1 MITQQ
6 YVDDRNIDPSLALAN
21 AKAVDGGIELILE
34 SKAAADRV
42 RWRIITHR
50 RRHGSD
56 GVVMRR
62 VDERTLRLVSAQDTA
77 AEREAHH
84 EDAAAARYARTWP
97 RRQQQLRKSVFLT
110 GGGPSSDFLM
120 FVGSSFYT
128 VASFVEEARR
138 LGVSKRIASIPA
150 GMSMGQSR
158 VFLAAEGPKG
168 HIPCPHCHDKNGKL
182 KKGLLSG
189 WRCENCKSTGHVRQN
204 VIFGYFI
211 PTRID
216 LIVRDDEAAAMRQE
230 IIDKQ
235 INVVKLADAQ
245 REPARGCGH
254 RQPGAVYAVSDPE
267 DWDALVEKA
276 AQVHRAAD
284 IEGGIAVFRRPVPY
298 HGKHFLGIKRF
309 DPASAGIEV
318 EPRQPQG
325 GEVGFTL
332 EGTAHRGKQ

>member
-1 MITQQ
+1 MITQS
-6 YVDDRNIDPSLALAN
+6 YVDDKSIDPALALSN
-21 AKAVDGGIELILE
+21 AKAVDGGIELVLQ

-62 VDERTLRLVSAQDTA
+62 VDDLTLQLLAADDMANERA
-77 AEREAHH
+77 ANLEE
-84 EDAAAARYARTWP
+84 AAAARYAKTWP
-97 RRQQQLRKSVFLT
+97 KRQQHLKSTSFLT
-110 GGGPSSDFLM
+110 GNGPVSDFLM

-138 LGVSKRIASIPA
+138 LGVSKRIATIPD
-150 GMSMGQSR
+150 GMNMGQSR

-168 HIPCPHCHDKNGKL
+168 QVRCPRCMGHGEKPEFGLKTDPDEPCPWCKGK
-182 KKGLLSG
+182 G
-189 WRCENCKSTGHVRQN
+189 TVRQN

-235 INVVKLADAQ
+235 INIVKLADAQ
-245 REPARGCGH
+245 LEPARGCGH
-254 RQPGAVYAVSDPE
+254 RQPGAVYAVSGPE

-284 IEGGIAVFRRPVPY
+284 IEGGIAVFKQPVPY

-309 DPASAGIEV
+309 DPATVGID
-318 EPRQPQG
+318 
-325 GEVGFTL
+325 L
-332 EGTAHRGKQ
+332 EGTARRGKQ

>member
-1 MITQQ
+1 MLTQS
-6 YVDDRNIDPSLALAN
+6 YVDDKNVDPALALSN
-21 AKAVDGGIELILE
+21 AKAVEGGIELVLE

-62 VDERTLRLVSAQDTA
+62 VDDCTLHLLAADAAANERA
-77 AEREAHH
+77 ASLEEV
-84 EDAAAARYARTWP
+84 AAARYARTWP
-97 RRQQQLRKSVFLT
+97 KRQQHLKSASFLT
-110 GGGPSSDFLM
+110 GNGPVSDFLM

-138 LGVSKRIASIPA
+138 LGVSKRIANIPV

-168 HIPCPHCHDKNGKL
+168 QVRCPRCMGHGEKPEFGLKTDPDEPCSWC
-182 KKGLLSG
+182 KG
-189 WRCENCKSTGHVRQN
+189 TGHTRQN
-204 VIFGYFI
+204 IIFGYFI
-211 PTRID
+211 PTRVD
-216 LIVRDDEAAAMRQE
+216 LIVRDEEADEMRRE
-230 IIDKQ
+230 MIDKQ
-235 INVVKLADAQ
+235 INVVKLADA
-245 REPARGCGH
+245 RLEPARGCGH

-284 IEGGIAVFRRPVPY
+284 IEGGIAVFKRPVSY
-298 HGKHFLGIKRF
+298 HGKHFLGIARF
-309 DPASAGIEV
+309 SPPSVGIKV
-318 EPRQPQG
+318 EPRSVQG
-325 GEVGFTL
+325 GEVGFRL
-332 EGTAHRGKQ
+332 EGRS